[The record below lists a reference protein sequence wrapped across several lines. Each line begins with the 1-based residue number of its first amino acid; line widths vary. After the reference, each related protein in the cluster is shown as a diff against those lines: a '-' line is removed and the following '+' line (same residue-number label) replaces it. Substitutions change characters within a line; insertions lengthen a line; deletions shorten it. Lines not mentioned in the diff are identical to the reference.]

1 MEFHSFPNSVSSR
14 YRPRNSCIPFLKSRL
29 EKRERICT
37 LNILASSMYLT
48 KFLIFSVRLLIFDVI
63 GMALVALC
71 GQAYLRQMSIN
82 LKIYSHLNT
91 LQLIAL
97 TSTSQRFDGG
107 TSWDM
112 YTAIVNSLFISA
124 LMGSV
129 TTESFSRHVWVSPE
143 FPLINESTDSG
154 RKRSIRRVG

>member
-1 MEFHSFPNSVSSR
+1 
-14 YRPRNSCIPFLKSRL
+14 
-29 EKRERICT
+29 
-37 LNILASSMYLT
+37 MYLT

-63 GMALVALC
+63 GMALVTLC

-97 TSTSQRFDGG
+97 TSTSRRFDGG

-112 YTAIVNSLFISA
+112 YTAIVNSLFVSDLVELRDHRIISA
-124 LMGSV
+124 TCLGV
-129 TTESFSRHVWVSPE
+129 FQVI
-143 FPLINESTDSG
+143 FD
-154 RKRSIRRVG
+154 